1 MRLTLFKRVL
11 CSLAVLAGATFVVA
25 PAQPAAAAA
34 CSGTSGVTVVVQ
46 FPDHTSVGCA
56 SGDPSS
62 GTSALETAGF
72 APEHAPN
79 GIICQLNN
87 TPSNPAACHAN
98 PSYWVYFHASP
109 GGAWHFS
116 SVGPDSYNPAP
127 GSVEGWRFE
136 SGSAG
141 PSTPAP
147 GTPASTPKPTPTHAP
162 THKPPA
168 ATHQASPT
176 LTATRA
182 TAATA
187 ALGSAS
193 PTATA
198 SSRAPKPAKPTQAP
212 VATATPLAG
221 GAVSASP
228 TTSPTDTPT
237 PAAAD
242 TSGGS
247 ISWVWG
253 LLLVVALG
261 AAGGVTALLRRR
273 A

>member
-1 MRLTLFKRVL
+1 VRLTLFKRVI

-34 CSGTSGVTVVVQ
+34 CSGSSGVTVVVQ

-98 PSYWVYFHASP
+98 PNYWVYFHASP
-109 GGAWHFS
+109 GGAWRFS

-141 PSTPAP
+141 PTTRAP
-147 GTPASTPKPTPTHAP
+147 GTPASTPKPTPTH
-162 THKPPA
+162 KPPA
-168 ATHQASPT
+168 ATHRATPT
-176 LTATRA
+176 VTA
-182 TAATA
+182 TAATSA
-187 ALGSAS
+187 PASAS

-198 SSRAPKPAKPTQAP
+198 SGTPTTPAKPTKAP
-212 VATATPLAG
+212 VATATPLAD
-221 GAVSASP
+221 GAVSASSTP
-228 TTSPTDTPT
+228 SLTDTSTPT
-237 PAAAD
+237 PAAAHD
-242 TSGGS
+242 SNGGS
-247 ISWVWG
+247 ISWIWG
-253 LLLVVALG
+253 LLLVVALA